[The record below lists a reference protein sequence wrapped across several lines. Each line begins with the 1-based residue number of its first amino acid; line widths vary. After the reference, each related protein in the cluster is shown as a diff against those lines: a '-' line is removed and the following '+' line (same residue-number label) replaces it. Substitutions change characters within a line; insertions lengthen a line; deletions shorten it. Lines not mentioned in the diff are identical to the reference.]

1 MNIIGKG
8 RTGVLVYQ
16 DASGRTGVVAT
27 PDKDISE
34 QLGMFD
40 DLAVAGEIKSGK
52 TILKLA
58 RIALFMSDR
67 PAKVRHF

>member
-8 RTGVLVYQ
+8 RTGVLVWQ
-16 DASGRTGVVAT
+16 DEKGETGVLAT
-27 PDKDISE
+27 PDKELTD

-40 DLAVAGEIKSGK
+40 DIAIAGEVKVGK
-52 TILKLA
+52 AKIKLA
-58 RIALFMSDR
+58 RIALFLSDR